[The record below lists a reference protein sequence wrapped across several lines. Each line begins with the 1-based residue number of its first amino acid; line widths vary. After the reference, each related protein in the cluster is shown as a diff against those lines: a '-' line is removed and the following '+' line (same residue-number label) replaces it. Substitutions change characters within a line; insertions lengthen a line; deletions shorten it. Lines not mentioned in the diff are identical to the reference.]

1 MDKFNIAICDD
12 ETLDLTNTVEFVKR
26 YDLQNQM
33 HVEAYFRAID
43 LLEAGKKKHFDII
56 LLDIEMEPPSGFDI
70 AKKFVE
76 LDVSPTII
84 FTTKS
89 KAYSLKG
96 YGIAIR
102 YLQKPLSYDMF
113 CEAMDVALAEATA
126 HRLTIQIDGVLHAIR
141 LRDVQYIE
149 IFGHY
154 ATVHTV
160 TDKYRFRTTLRELIG
175 KLPRGYF
182 VPTHKSY
189 IVNLE
194 HVKSATSTNILLDC
208 GSIIPIGRTKSQDFN
223 QALFRFLGR

>member
-12 ETLDLTNTVEFVKR
+12 ETLDLTNTIELVKR
-26 YDLQNQM
+26 YDFQNQL
-33 HVEAYFRAID
+33 HIEAYFRAID
-43 LLEAGKKKHFDII
+43 LLEAGKKKQFDII
-56 LLDIEMEPPSGFDI
+56 LLDIEMDPPSGFDI
-70 AKKFVE
+70 AKEFVE

-149 IFGHY
+149 ILGHY
-154 ATVHTV
+154 ATIHTFAE
-160 TDKYRFRTTLRELIG
+160 KYRFRTTLRELIG

-182 VPTHKSY
+182 VSTHKSY

-208 GSIIPIGRTKSQDFN
+208 GSTIPIGRTKTQDFN